1 MLKKV
6 EIWTDGACSSNPG
19 PGGWAAIL
27 SYNGIEKELSGGLV
41 QTTNNVMELTAVI
54 SALSALKE
62 PCEVTLYS
70 DSAYVVNTIIQGWL
84 TSWQLKGYKTADNKP
99 VKNVELWQQLVSL
112 INTHKVTFVK
122 VKGHADNEKNNRCD
136 KLARA
141 QVQKFMEVP
150 F

>member
-27 SYNGIEKELSGGLV
+27 SYNGIEKELSGGLA

-70 DSAYVVNTIIQGWL
+70 DSAYVVNPIIQGWL

>member
-19 PGGWAAIL
+19 PGGWAVIL
-27 SYNGIEKELSGGLV
+27 NYNGIEKELSGGLA

-54 SALSALKE
+54 NALSALKE

-70 DSAYVVNTIIQGWL
+70 DSAYVVNPIVQGWL
-84 TSWQLKGYKTADNKP
+84 VSWQLKGYKTADNKP
-99 VKNVELWQQLVSL
+99 VKNVELWQKLVTL
-112 INTHKVTFVK
+112 LNVHKVNFVK

-141 QVQKFMEVP
+141 QVQKFMDVP